1 MEGVRAGCAG
11 DGLVWRQ
18 AFVGRGDQAAP
29 ARHLVRLLLRDT
41 VRAEDAEWVA
51 AELASNAL
59 HHTKSGARGGF
70 FVVEVARTASVAR
83 VTVYDLGGGA
93 VPDFDRAVAAARRA
107 ELDLSE
113 SGRGLAGAAALADR
127 VGAAG
132 DPVCGHAVWAE
143 FSLVSGGAEPRQRVG
158 RDTSGRD
165 QGSDEHSQGVVMATS
180 AGGANGLDPSIALRR
195 AS

>member
-18 AFVGRGDQAAP
+18 AFAGREDQAAP

-51 AELASNAL
+51 AELTSNAL

-93 VPDFDRAVAAARRA
+93 VPDFGRAVAAARR
-107 ELDLSE
+107 EEPDLSE
-113 SGRGLAGAAALADR
+113 SGRGLAGVAALADR
-127 VGAAG
+127 VGLAG
-132 DPVCGHAVWAE
+132 NPACGHAVWAE

-158 RDTSGRD
+158 RDTSGRH
-165 QGSDEHSQGVVMATS
+165 QGFDEHSQGVVMAAS
-180 AGGANGLDPSIALRR
+180 VGDVNSLDPSIALRR
-195 AS
+195 AA